1 MKNEKRSFKE
11 RYSNDWICTLKQV
24 EELKNALLSKTI
36 EEIRFCEDGTWDK
49 EEKNVKGDPLF
60 ILIKN
65 NLHFVT
71 QNDIDDLLFNICD
84 LIFGLKHSLFDKK
97 LPLKSNALRND
108 LFHSYNFV
116 FNYLNYEFK
125 CIIKWKSSNSNL
137 LIKIGNKIIGYFE
150 DIRQLIN
157 YFLDLSKIELPFD
170 FYFPKFWK
178 EIKKFEDYYFTLVN
192 ETNFSSIRP
201 TKEIILQNRYP
212 WESHG
217 TYSKIS
223 DFINRYSLDIPI
235 PKNVDVKKYI
245 NTQDIFFWHERI
257 YGYENKDLEAL
268 AELTL
273 IHIENNPLE
282 PFEIRKEKCT
292 YTNGS
297 KIILDKEYSIEWNH
311 SERCFKVNSLNDDCK
326 YFDNPK
332 SLIAYILSVIPDAID
347 KEIKNNYY
355 TKIEKFAY
363 QIFKDSNDTSEY
375 KDLVDFI
382 SNYVQWKLRSN
393 DLPF

>member
-1 MKNEKRSFKE
+1 MKNEKRSLKE
-11 RYSNDWICTLKQV
+11 RYSNDWICTLKRV
-24 EELKNALLSKTI
+24 EELKNALRSKTI
-36 EEIRFCEDGTWDK
+36 EEIRFWEDGTWNK
-49 EEKNVKGDPLF
+49 EAINVKGDPLF
-60 ILIKN
+60 ILTIN

-84 LIFGLKHSLFDKK
+84 LIFGLKHSYFDQKI
-97 LPLKSNALRND
+97 PLKSHALRND

-116 FNYLNYEFK
+116 FNYLDYEFK
-125 CIIKWKSSNSNL
+125 CIIKWKISNSNL
-137 LIKIGNKIIGYFE
+137 LININNKTIGYFE

-157 YFLDLSKIELPFD
+157 YFMDLSKIELPFD
-170 FYFPKFWK
+170 FYFPTFWK
-178 EIKKFEDYYFTLVN
+178 EMKKFEDYYFNLN

-217 TYSKIS
+217 IYSKIS

-235 PKNVDVKKYI
+235 PKNVDVEKYI

-257 YGYENKDLEAL
+257 YGYENRDLEAL
-268 AELTL
+268 AELAL

-297 KIILDKEYSIEWNH
+297 KILLDKEYSIEWNY
-311 SERCFKVNSLNDDCK
+311 SERCFKANSLNNDCE
-326 YFDNPK
+326 YFDNPR
-332 SLIAYILSVIPDAID
+332 SLIAYLLSVIPETIE
-347 KEIKNNYY
+347 KEFKKSCYI
-355 TKIEKFAY
+355 KIETIAY
-363 QIFKDSNDTSEY
+363 LICKASNDNSEY

-382 SNYVQWKLRSN
+382 SNYDQWKLRSN